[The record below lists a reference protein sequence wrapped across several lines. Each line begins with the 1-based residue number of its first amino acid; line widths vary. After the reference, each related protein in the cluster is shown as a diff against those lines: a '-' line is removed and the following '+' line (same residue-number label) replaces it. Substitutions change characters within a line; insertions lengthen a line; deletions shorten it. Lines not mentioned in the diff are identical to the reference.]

1 MNTPES
7 NDSQGYKLDPDRLMS
22 YAEQGFQLS
31 YAFVRPDADRIRQG
45 AAATFEMAAGALL
58 YEKLAALGMTDAQIE
73 ELAESGPDAAEE
85 ALQRLAPDE
94 MADIRKRVQEMAADP
109 HALNALQDTVYIT
122 DKEFGR
128 TKND

>member
-7 NDSQGYKLDPDRLMS
+7 NDSQGYKLDADRLMS

-109 HALNALQDTVYIT
+109 HALNALQDTIYIT